1 MHKNNILLG
10 FLSKIRRIYLDVYRI
25 FFLSEFIIEIIAPF
39 FDPQGNSWEYKTQ
52 WIGSRENWN
61 RKP

>member
-1 MHKNNILLG
+1 MHKNNIRLG
-10 FLSKIRRIYLDVYRI
+10 FVSKIRRIYLDVYRI
-25 FFLSEFIIEIIAPF
+25 FFLSEFIIEIIAPL
-39 FDPQGNSWEYKTQ
+39 FDPQGIFWEYKTQ